1 MESDRRASP
10 ERYQAGSGHVLSHF
24 ASIATPDAASK
35 KKSEWQRRS
44 ALNSSAISASAFQSG
59 PRSVPRPSQR
69 PVKVFDDFV
78 LDNQTESSDRSSKLS
93 AETTAEPK
101 SYALSFSPPHHKLK
115 KSRRETTE
123 TFRSSSSGL
132 RASYREET
140 PVPAEEETYS
150 PVTASVEFLMSRDPE
165 EEERVLTSK
174 SDKEKAYMYK
184 KRYTDTYEHA
194 VALLKHAATLERER
208 ADKLSDLEYLRST
221 IKTQTQIINTM
232 SDNQHVNESTDYQQE
247 KKIQALCREVT
258 GLVMQLSQRDTLINS
273 LHEERNRSA
282 RVINELKMSQGSNS
296 MSGGMRSTSELRDL
310 EQQLQAAIHEKQ
322 QALDRE
328 AKVTA
333 QLKDLQLLYQ
343 KCEAARSALSDG
355 LDRAEQQTTALH
367 AQWVQEKKTLLSSV
381 EKDDQKLAKF
391 AAECE
396 QLRKEKETLNASL
409 RMTSQN
415 EKKYLA
421 TVETQRT
428 AVEKSQSAIAQLEA
442 ELNDLRPQLSV
453 LNGKDAR
460 ISTLESDLSGTR
472 EKLRRCLVR
481 VDELDERLEQRAE
494 EAEAA
499 KAQFQ
504 ERTAFLE
511 QRIFSAE
518 AVRRSLHNKVMELKG
533 NIRVFC
539 RVRPALQHELS
550 SSRNEEIFSFPDY
563 RGERRQIELSANP
576 KSHVGYGQNGARS
589 VVKKY
594 NFDFDLVF
602 DSKCSQEDVFLEV
615 SALIQSALDGYNVC
629 IFAYGQTGSGK
640 TYTMQGREEDADS
653 ELMEPSPDMGIV
665 GRAIS
670 HIFASMDDLRSSG
683 WDFNANLEL
692 VEIYNETLRDLLAPA
707 GSTDKIDLRLD
718 SEGKVVVVNSCIHD
732 VKNDQEAWSILRE
745 AMTRRST
752 KSTKMNDRS
761 SRSHCVIT
769 FRLSGVNSLTGDQRT
784 GVINLVDLAG
794 SERLSKS
801 GSDSNKE
808 LMKEATSINKSLS
821 ALGNVIC
828 ALAKKST
835 HVPFRDSKLTHFLSS
850 SLSGDSKTLMICNL
864 SPLGEHRDET
874 LNSLR
879 FAKMVNSCEITY
891 ASTVSSRS

>member
-1 MESDRRASP
+1 
-10 ERYQAGSGHVLSHF
+10 
-24 ASIATPDAASK
+24 
-35 KKSEWQRRS
+35 
-44 ALNSSAISASAFQSG
+44 
-59 PRSVPRPSQR
+59 
-69 PVKVFDDFV
+69 
-78 LDNQTESSDRSSKLS
+78 
-93 AETTAEPK
+93 
-101 SYALSFSPPHHKLK
+101 
-115 KSRRETTE
+115 
-123 TFRSSSSGL
+123 
-132 RASYREET
+132 
-140 PVPAEEETYS
+140 
-150 PVTASVEFLMSRDPE
+150 MSRDPE
-165 EEERVLTSK
+165 EEERVLTAK
-174 SDKEKAYMYK
+174 SDREKAYLYK
-184 KRYTDTYEHA
+184 KVGGSSCRAIGRKEGAECGVVVLGVEVYGHVRARRGAAKARGDAGARARGQA
-194 VALLKHAATLERER
+194 VGSGVPEVHDQDADSDHQHDER
-208 ADKLSDLEYLRST
+208 
-221 IKTQTQIINTM
+221 QP
-232 SDNQHVNESTDYQQE
+232 
-247 KKIQALCREVT
+247 VT
-258 GLVMQLSQRDTLINS
+258 GLVTQLGEKDTLINS
-273 LHEERNRSA
+273 LHEERDRSA

-296 MSGGMRSTSELRDL
+296 MSEGMRSTSELRDL
-310 EQQLQAAIHEKQ
+310 EQQLQAALHEKLQ
-322 QALDRE
+322 DLERE

-333 QLKDLQLLYQ
+333 QLKDLQLLYE

-355 LDRAEQQTTALH
+355 LDRAEKQTTALH
-367 AQWVQEKKTLLSSV
+367 AQWVQEKKELLASV
-381 EKDDQKLAKF
+381 EKDDQKSAKF

-396 QLRKEKETLNASL
+396 QLRTDNERLRASL
-409 RMTSQN
+409 RLTSQS
-415 EKKYLA
+415 EKKHLA
-421 TVETQRT
+421 TVETQRI
-428 AVEKSQSAIAQLEA
+428 AADKSVSIIAQLES
-442 ELNDLRPQLSV
+442 ELKELRPQLSAV
-453 LNGKDAR
+453 REKDAR
-460 ISTLESDLSGTR
+460 ISTLETDLAGVR
-472 EKLRRCLVR
+472 EKLRRCLIH
-481 VDELDERLEQRAE
+481 VDELEERLEQRAE
-494 EAEAA
+494 EADAA
-499 KAQFQ
+499 KARFQ
-504 ERTAFLE
+504 ERADFLE
-511 QRIFSAE
+511 QRVFNAE

-539 RVRPALQHELS
+539 RVRPVLQHELAN
-550 SSRNEEIFSFPDY
+550 SRNEEIFGFPDY

-670 HIFASMDDLRSSG
+670 HIFAGMDDLRSSG
-683 WDFNANLEL
+683 WDFNASLEL

-707 GSTDKIDLRLD
+707 GPTDKIDLRLD
-718 SEGKVVVVNSCIHD
+718 SEGKVAVVNSCIHE
-732 VKNDQEAWSILRE
+732 VKNDQDAWGLLRE

-769 FRLSGVNSLTGDQRT
+769 FRLNGSNSLTGDQRT
-784 GVINLVDLAG
+784 GIINLVDLAG

-850 SLSGDSKTLMICNL
+850 SLGGDSKTLMICNL

-879 FAKMVNSCEITY
+879 FAKMLVAGQLLRSTSDKLTISRNSQS
-891 ASTVSSRS
+891 A